1 MKNLLIKNAV
11 IVNRDGRQT
20 GDLLVR
26 DGLIEAIGEG
36 LPAEGCE
43 VIDARGA
50 YLLPGLVDL
59 HCHLRDPGYEY
70 KEDILSGTRAAAAG
84 GFTSVLCMAN
94 TKPVNDCAAI
104 TRYIVEKAQAAGY
117 CKVYPYGAVTK
128 GLEGKELAE
137 MGDMREAGA
146 VAFSDDGAPVD
157 NTRLM
162 EAALLY
168 AGRFDGYIAVHP
180 EDRSLTVDGVMNRG
194 VTATVLGLPGI
205 SRAAEEGPIARDL
218 ILAEENRARVHICHI
233 STAGCVDL
241 IRSAKARGVRVT
253 CETTPHYLT
262 LDDTACEGYDVNA
275 KVAPPLRTP
284 ADQEAL
290 IQGLLD
296 GTIDAIATDH
306 APHHID
312 DKVGE
317 FLTAAKGISGFET
330 AFASCYT
337 RLVKG
342 GFLTL
347 EQLVEKMCWNPARIA
362 NIPGGE
368 LKAGAIA
375 DMFLA
380 DGEDWTVDARR
391 FYSKG
396 RNTPLDGKTLSGRV
410 LMTFQDGRIVHQREE
425 F

>member
-180 EDRSLTVDGVMNRG
+180 EDRSLTADGVMNRG

-241 IRSAKARGVRVT
+241 IRS
-253 CETTPHYLT
+253 
-262 LDDTACEGYDVNA
+262 A